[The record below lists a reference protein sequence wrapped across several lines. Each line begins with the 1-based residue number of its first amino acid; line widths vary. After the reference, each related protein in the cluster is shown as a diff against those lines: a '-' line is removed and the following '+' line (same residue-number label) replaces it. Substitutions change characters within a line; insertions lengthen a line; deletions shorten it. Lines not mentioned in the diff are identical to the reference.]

1 VIFISKTWYFASQ
14 WLQDFAYQ
22 IELSWW
28 MFAAVGFVALM
39 IAVLTVGL
47 QSVKAALDN
56 PVKSLRSE

>member
-1 VIFISKTWYFASQ
+1 VIFISKTWYFARQ